1 MVTGPLHVRV
11 EVDSL
16 CTEWYYPAR
25 NPLTFSY
32 SYRSKEGGDMA
43 QDTLV
48 RKLDEAVHRAEL
60 LVRERDEAM
69 AKIRSLERETGHL
82 RSLISLAESKAD
94 EMLKG
99 VSTADA
105 SNGPVTLKASRGHE
119 ELKRLFPR
127 AFISDF

>member
-1 MVTGPLHVRV
+1 
-11 EVDSL
+11 
-16 CTEWYYPAR
+16 
-25 NPLTFSY
+25 
-32 SYRSKEGGDMA
+32 MA

-60 LVRERDEAM
+60 LVRGRDEAM
-69 AKIRSLERETGHL
+69 AKIRSLERETRQL

-99 VSTADA
+99 VSAVDA
-105 SNGPVTLKASRGHE
+105 SNSPVTPKASKGLD

-127 AFISDF
+127 AFISEF